1 MNRPKTERLCYYDDI
16 DIRLYLTE
24 DPAIT
29 ETTVVINP
37 EGYISR
43 RFILINKDFY
53 KSLSVKQR
61 SFIISHE
68 MRHAVTQYSQD
79 LANSSRLNDESH
91 ECLKHDFGEDSMKV
105 SDEELVDI
113 YECRGLGVSTKE
125 WRKKVSDEEIAC
137 DYIVNQAF
145 ERGESNE

>member
-1 MNRPKTERLCYYDDI
+1 MNRPKTERLFYYDDI

-79 LANSSRLNDESH
+79 LANSYCLKDESH

-113 YECRGLGVSTKE
+113 YECRG
-125 WRKKVSDEEIAC
+125 
-137 DYIVNQAF
+137 
-145 ERGESNE
+145 ESNE

>member
-1 MNRPKTERLCYYDDI
+1 MKNPKTERLFYYDDI

-43 RFILINKDFY
+43 RWIFINKDFY
-53 KSLSVKQR
+53 RSLSVIER
-61 SFIISHE
+61 GRIINHE

-79 LANSSRLNDESH
+79 LVNSYSLNDESH
-91 ECLKHDFGEDSMKV
+91 ECLKHDFGEDSM
-105 SDEELVDI
+105 I
-113 YECRGLGVSTKE
+113 
-125 WRKKVSDEEIAC
+125 VSDEEIAC
-137 DYIVNQAF
+137 AYEVNSIF
-145 ERGESNE
+145 EKEKDNA